1 MNSPSETNIEELEF
15 EKRLQYY
22 ANVSRFSNVR
32 TYLNILIRTC
42 AVFVGLAIYLKSKY
56 VFLLVLVIVFFG
68 TFEYLLLNKKL
79 GEDQLTVS
87 YSAYYNIVLIY
98 GILFLVIFL
107 FLFYK
112 PPF

>member
-1 MNSPSETNIEELEF
+1 MNSPSESIDLELE
-15 EKRLQYY
+15 KRMEYY

-32 TYLNILIRTC
+32 TYLALIRTC

-56 VFLLVLVIVFFG
+56 VFLLVLFIVLFG
-68 TFEYLLLNKKL
+68 TIEYLLLNKKL
-79 GEDQLTVS
+79 GEEDLTVS

-98 GILFLVIFL
+98 GFL
-107 FLFYK
+107 FSMIFVLLFFK

>member
-1 MNSPSETNIEELEF
+1 MNSPADSMDLEF
-15 EKRLQYY
+15 AKRMEYY

-32 TYLNILIRTC
+32 TYLALIRTC

-56 VFLLVLVIVFFG
+56 VFLLVLFIVLFG
-68 TFEYLLLNKKL
+68 TIEYLLLNKKL
-79 GEDQLTVS
+79 GEEDLTVS

-98 GILFLVIFL
+98 GFL
-107 FLFYK
+107 FSIIFVLLFFK